1 MKTTNEGKK
10 ILSVKRQDFFCNKF
24 VTTID
29 KTLQSRYYNF
39 S

>member
-1 MKTTNEGKK
+1 MKTTNKGENPV
-10 ILSVKRQDFFCNKF
+10 VKRQDFFCNKF